1 MCVSP
6 HGEGFLWRDCW
17 VYIRGSGA
25 NFSKYWLYWLKGQC
39 MVKIVYI
46 CAFKNCICADSFW
59 TSFIFIFC
67 ILCIFWDGKNFL
79 RFFNKQPFLAFGID
93 FWNYFE
99 KWQFLDKTGRCANH
113 GLEYGLACIQEANC
127 CAECWSGSASLDW
140 WDCGINI
147 DNDSHWLRSDTAVL
161 SLWRINIRAKVR
173 VNYHPH
179 YIPSRVIKSP
189 WKNSSTLREEYIF
202 CVLKTPYLDS

>member
-1 MCVSP
+1 MCLGITGFQPIGTLEVSKQRGFKAMFWTHWEPKSRYVWSVWETGCVSP
-6 HGEGFLWRDCW
+6 HGEGFLWRDCC

-25 NFSKYWLYWLKGQC
+25 NFLKYWLYWLKGQC

-113 GLEYGLACIQEANC
+113 GLEYGLACILEANC
-127 CAECWSGSASLDW
+127 CA
-140 WDCGINI
+140 
-147 DNDSHWLRSDTAVL
+147 
-161 SLWRINIRAKVR
+161 
-173 VNYHPH
+173 
-179 YIPSRVIKSP
+179 
-189 WKNSSTLREEYIF
+189 
-202 CVLKTPYLDS
+202 